1 MFCHLGDNKRF
12 WIIGFLDRGY
22 EELLPLNC
30 GYEDCDPL
38 HTGYG
43 RRSYYMIHYVI
54 KGSGTLYS
62 EKGEYKV
69 GHGQIFIVT
78 PYENAYYVADES
90 DPWEYVWIA
99 FNGRLAKK
107 LDSLDSRVFSTSYEP
122 FAMIRDLQKRQDTR
136 EEVSAAAL
144 FLIFAEIFSGRSRH
158 PHYVRR
164 TVDTI
169 NSLYMR
175 PITVEAIAND
185 LRLDRRYLARIFK
198 ASVGMSVQE
207 YLIKVRMEQAEKL
220 LRDGVSVGMTA
231 ELVGY
236 NDPFNFSK
244 MFKKYYGVSPSRL
257 TKT

>member
-1 MFCHLGDNKRF
+1 VFCHLEDNKRF

-78 PYENAYYVADES
+78 PYENAHYVADES

-136 EEVSAAAL
+136 EEVGAAAL

-175 PITVEAIAND
+175 PITVEAIASD

-198 ASVGMSVQE
+198 ASMGMSVQE

-220 LRDGVSVGMTA
+220 LRDGVSVSMTA

-244 MFKKYYGVSPSRL
+244 MFKKYYGVSPS
-257 TKT
+257 KFV

>member
-1 MFCHLGDNKRF
+1 M
-12 WIIGFLDRGY
+12 GFLDRGY
-22 EELLPLNC
+22 AELSPLNC
-30 GYEDCDPL
+30 GYEDCDPE
-38 HTGYG
+38 HIGYG

-62 EKGEYKV
+62 EKGEYKA
-69 GHGQIFIVT
+69 GHGQIFIVA
-78 PYENAYYVADES
+78 PYENAYYVADKN
-90 DPWEYVWIA
+90 DPWEYIWIS

-107 LDSLDSRVFSTSYEP
+107 LDTLDSRVCDSSYEP

-136 EEVSAAAL
+136 EEIAASAL
-144 FLIFAEIFSGRSRH
+144 FLLFAEIFSGRSKH

-169 NSLYMR
+169 NSLYMTH
-175 PITVEAIAND
+175 ITVEAIAND

-207 YLIKVRMEQAEKL
+207 YLMKVRMEQAEKH
-220 LRDGVSVGMTA
+220 LRDGVSVAMTA

-236 NDPFNFSK
+236 GDPFNFSK
-244 MFKKYYGVSPSRL
+244 MFKKYYGVSPS
-257 TKT
+257 KFV